1 MSKKIN
7 PFKKNAA
14 TGNLFFSFFGNEK
27 ICGNE
32 KKN

>member
-1 MSKKIN
+1 MPKKN
-7 PFKKNAA
+7 NVLKKNAA

-32 KKN
+32 KKY